1 MKPLNHNKA
10 LSSWHILPISAKS
23 KESLTKATERLAE
36 QLAHISTSSF
46 VNHVHSLQTGIQ
58 ESRHRRIAVC
68 RDHVHAAEALKALDK
83 LLSGTGEADRPGRSI
98 GFMFSGQGTQ
108 YANMCRGLYETEPVF
123 KKVIDKCASVISDS
137 EDINLLE
144 YMFTDNINTN
154 ALHINQTS
162 IAQPA
167 LYAVECGLAL
177 LWKHY
182 GINPEVLIGHSIGE
196 FSAAY
201 VSGVFT
207 LEEGARIVSA
217 RGKYMQQMR
226 PGTML
231 AVLLPEDD
239 VKLQIN
245 GEVEIAV
252 VNGPSLTVVSGSKDD
267 IAKLESTLQKKGIQ
281 SRQLYTSHAFHSKM
295 MEDAM
300 GMFVDEIKKYTFK
313 KPTIPFVS
321 NVTGDW
327 ITPEQATDPNYW
339 GIHLRSTVR
348 FGAGLET
355 LCANKNLIL
364 LEVGPGNTLTSISRQ
379 QSQHVKSMP
388 VINSVRHSKQKCD
401 DQAYFMRA
409 FGMIWTYGGD
419 VDFQLFYE

>member
-1 MKPLNHNKA
+1 ML
-10 LSSWHILPISAKS
+10 
-23 KESLTKATERLAE
+23 
-36 QLAHISTSSF
+36 
-46 VNHVHSLQTGIQ
+46 
-58 ESRHRRIAVC
+58 
-68 RDHVHAAEALKALDK
+68 
-83 LLSGTGEADRPGRSI
+83 
-98 GFMFSGQGTQ
+98 
-108 YANMCRGLYETEPVF
+108 
-123 KKVIDKCASVISDS
+123 
-137 EDINLLE
+137 
-144 YMFTDNINTN
+144 TDNINTN

-207 LEEGARIVSA
+207 LEEGACIVSA

-252 VNGPSLTVVSGSKDD
+252 VNGPSLTVVSGSKED

-348 FGAGLET
+348 FGTGLET
-355 LCANKNLIL
+355 L
-364 LEVGPGNTLTSISRQ
+364 
-379 QSQHVKSMP
+379 
-388 VINSVRHSKQKCD
+388 
-401 DQAYFMRA
+401 
-409 FGMIWTYGGD
+409 
-419 VDFQLFYE
+419 